1 MSMPLGF
8 NHVIYSNM
16 LCTIFSLTDINF
28 SLKKKNI
35 SNNEFNSSQK
45 NPNVII
51 LGTYWYNNRHA

>member
-28 SLKKKNI
+28 SLKKKTYQI
-35 SNNEFNSSQK
+35 MNSTLPKRTQMS
-45 NPNVII
+45 
-51 LGTYWYNNRHA
+51 